1 MIYYNITEKLF
12 SVLNIFQIKIASV
25 ILNSDR
31 TFVSIN
37 RKFEQLSGYL
47 SNEIN
52 NGVSFLD
59 FLSGENLN
67 KIKTY
72 FEQASNGGA
81 DHIQPETFECKFTN
95 RTGHQKFIIL
105 ALNWVPKSNNF
116 IASITD
122 ITKIKKSQLNSIRSK
137 HLETIAILG
146 SGVAHKINNPLSAI
160 NTSVEILK
168 NGLELEGQDLKLMD
182 IICEETMSLNLI
194 IRDFIQFTRL
204 KESKFEPIQINSL
217 INETLQSFDGNFWK
231 GIVKKNLLSQDLPNI
246 FADKKQMQ
254 HVLRH
259 IISNAV
265 EAMPYGGVLSISTAN
280 AINQYQENQ
289 IQIIIADTGTGIN
302 ESDMKLI
309 FKPFFT
315 TNNKKAGM
323 GLPFCER
330 VIYNHN
336 GEIKIESKF
345 DQGTKVTIILPL
357 ESPF

>member
-1 MIYYNITEKLF
+1 MEKPDKIIDSL
-12 SVLNIFQIKIASV
+12 SENSGIASV

-31 TFVSIN
+31 TFLSIN

-47 SNEIN
+47 SNEVS
-52 NGVSFLD
+52 NGVSFLE

-72 FEQASNGGA
+72 FAQVADGTA

-160 NTSVEILK
+160 NPSVEILK

-182 IICEETMSLNLI
+182 IICEETMSLNRI

-204 KESKFEPIQINSL
+204 EKPKFETIQINSL
-217 INETLQSFDGNFWK
+217 INETLQGFDENFWK
-231 GIVKKNLLSQDLPNI
+231 GIIKKNLLSEDLPNI
-246 FADKKQMQ
+246 FVDKKQMQ
-254 HVLRH
+254 HVFRH

-265 EAMPYGGVLSISTAN
+265 EAMPYGGVLTISTVN
-280 AINQYQENQ
+280 RINQYQEKQ
-289 IQIIIADTGTGIN
+289 IQIVVTDTGTGID

-309 FKPFFT
+309 FKLFFT
-315 TNNKKAGM
+315 TNNEKAGM

-345 DQGTKVTIILPL
+345 DKGTKVTINLPF
-357 ESPF
+357 ESQF